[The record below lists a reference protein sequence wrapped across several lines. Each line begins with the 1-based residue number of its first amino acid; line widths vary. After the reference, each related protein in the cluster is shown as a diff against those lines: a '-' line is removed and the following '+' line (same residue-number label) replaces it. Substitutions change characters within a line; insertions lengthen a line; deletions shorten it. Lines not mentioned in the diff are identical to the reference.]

1 MTAKRNRVDLDLC
14 AKIDILK
21 QVDNNVKRKDIAD
34 KYGIDVS
41 TLSKLVKNRDRIAEV
56 IIFRYR
62 IESTF
67 TVQLFDDSL
76 FCQLRLMSISA

>member
-1 MTAKRNRVDLDLC
+1 MTAKRKRVDLDLS

-56 IIFRYR
+56 ILG
-62 IESTF
+62 
-67 TVQLFDDSL
+67 TVLNLHVLYSSSMIHYFVNSG
-76 FCQLRLMSISA
+76 